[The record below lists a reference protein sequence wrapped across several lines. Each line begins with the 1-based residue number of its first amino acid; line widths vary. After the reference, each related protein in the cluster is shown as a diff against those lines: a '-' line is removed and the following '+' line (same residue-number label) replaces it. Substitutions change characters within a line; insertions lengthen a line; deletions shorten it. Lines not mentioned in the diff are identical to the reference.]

1 MKFNEKLNEYITAA
15 GCTAKELSAV
25 SGISPAT
32 LSRYRSGERVPE
44 ADSEQL
50 MKLCA
55 ALAAPASSEADMP
68 SEAEIRESFLAC
80 DDIKTTDKE
89 QLRANFSALISAAGL
104 NISKLCRQAN
114 YDVSTVF
121 RFRSG
126 ERQPSDPEHFASDV
140 AAFTARELDS
150 ETDLQVLAH
159 LIGAEP
165 DELSDRSV
173 RFTRLRDWLLGGS
186 TGEQKESSISGF
198 LAKLDSFDLGVYI
211 KAIKFDELKVP
222 TLPFQLPTS
231 KMYYGLREMMDSELD
246 FLKATVLSKSTEPV
260 TLYSDMPMAEMA
272 KDPEFPKKWMF
283 GMAMMLK
290 KGLHLNNIH
299 NLERSF
305 DEMMLG
311 LESWIPMY
319 MTGQI
324 SPYYLRSPLSG
335 AFNHFLRVSG
345 AAALSGEAIV
355 GYHSD
360 GRYYLSK
367 TKEDIAYYRRRA
379 DDLLKNATPLMEIYR
394 EERAGEL
401 SAFLLT
407 DLKQNGRRRSILS
420 APPIYTMSPDML
432 EHILRRNSVSEE
444 ERARIHEY
452 AASQLKRSEQLL
464 TVGTIEDE
472 IPQLNDEEFSR
483 HPAVLPLSGL
493 FYGQDITYTPDEYR
507 EHIEQTLS
515 FAEEHPNYTV
525 TLTAANP
532 FRNLCILIHEGRWA
546 MISKSNAPAIH
557 FVIHHPKL
565 RAAIESFTPPMVE
578 E

>member
-159 LIGAEP
+159 LIGAAP

-198 LAKLDSFDLGVYI
+198 LTKLDSFDLGVYI

-260 TLYSDMPMAEMA
+260 TLYSDMPMTEMA

-324 SPYYLRSPLSG
+324 SPYYLRSPQSG

-345 AAALSGEAIV
+345 AAALSGEAIA

-452 AASQLKRSEQLL
+452 AASQLKRTEQLL
-464 TVGTIEDE
+464 TVGAIEDE

-515 FAEEHPNYTV
+515 FAEEHPSYTV